1 MDNWFEVPGAGNLA
15 RASMKEVSVGGREI
29 LLVRSGETYYA
40 TDNRCS
46 HLGGK
51 LSEGKLAGTVVTC
64 PLHGS
69 RFDVADGTVV
79 RWLKGTGLL
88 ATIGRMVKSPQPIRT
103 YPLKMEDDRLLIQVV
118 DGRYL
123 NP

>member
-1 MDNWFEVPGAGNLA
+1 MDDWLEVPGAGDLA
-15 RASMKEVSVGGREI
+15 RGSMKEVSAGGREI

-51 LSEGKLAGTVVTC
+51 LSEGELDGTVVTC

-88 ATIGRMVKSPQPIRT
+88 ATIGGLIKSPRPLRT
-103 YPLKMEDDRLLIQVV
+103 YPLKMEDGRLLIQVIT
-118 DGRYL
+118 GT
-123 NP
+123 